1 MILYSTFSFGRSAN
15 SYKIPLWVEVIHCVE
30 NMKLNPDKFG
40 TNGSF
45 GQAYGL
51 ANFFFAAGITVG
63 PIWAGFINQQAGW
76 GAMAWSLGL
85 VSALSAIPTALFT
98 GDNIFRRKN
107 EIAHAE

>member
-1 MILYSTFSFGRSAN
+1 MILYSTFSFGRSAS

-51 ANFFFAAGITVG
+51 ANFFFAAGVVVG
-63 PIWAGFINQQAGW
+63 FVNQQAGR
-76 GAMAWSLGL
+76 GATVLAFGAALG
-85 VSALSAIPTALFT
+85 P
-98 GDNIFRRKN
+98 
-107 EIAHAE
+107 

>member
-63 PIWAGFINQQAGW
+63 PMWAGFIN
-76 GAMAWSLGL
+76 
-85 VSALSAIPTALFT
+85 
-98 GDNIFRRKN
+98 
-107 EIAHAE
+107 